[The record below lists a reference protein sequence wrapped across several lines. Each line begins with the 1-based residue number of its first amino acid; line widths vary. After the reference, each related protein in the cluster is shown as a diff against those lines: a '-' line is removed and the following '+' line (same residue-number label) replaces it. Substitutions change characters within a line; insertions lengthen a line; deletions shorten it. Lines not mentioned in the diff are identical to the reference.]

1 MWFNSSDAHVNGIHL
16 ENAGAALES
25 IFTNLPDFISTVT
38 VRGVGPSV
46 PVSEIRRAF
55 PINCILATNM

>member
-16 ENAGAALES
+16 KNAGAASES

-38 VRGVGPSV
+38 V
-46 PVSEIRRAF
+46 
-55 PINCILATNM
+55 